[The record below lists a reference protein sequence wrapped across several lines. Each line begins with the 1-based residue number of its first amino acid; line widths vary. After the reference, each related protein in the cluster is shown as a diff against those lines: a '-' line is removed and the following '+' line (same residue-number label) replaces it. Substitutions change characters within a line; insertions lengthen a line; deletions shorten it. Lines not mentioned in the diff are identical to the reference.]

1 MVIHT
6 FYTLQTFKGNQMI
19 QTVNNSAFHD
29 AFNRMDRGNQ
39 FSYEALNLIY
49 EYMESIESD
58 TGEQIELDVIAI
70 CCEYSEQ
77 TWQEIAESYDIDLS
91 DWETDEDKQ
100 QAVIDYINDHSMYI
114 GVTDDGSI
122 VYEQF

>member
-1 MVIHT
+1 
-6 FYTLQTFKGNQMI
+6 MI
-19 QTVNNSAFHD
+19 QTVNNSQFHD
-29 AFNRMDRGNQ
+29 AFNRMDRGSQ

-77 TWQEIAESYDIDLS
+77 PWQEIAESYDIDLS

-122 VYEQF
+122 VYQQF